1 MEGILSLLKS
11 RKFWLAMVGVIQ
23 TVIFNF
29 IPDFPEAVWQTINAL
44 LLALIATYA
53 LEDAAAKRG
62 GTFIIDEGEDKEPEG

>member
-11 RKFWLAMVGVIQ
+11 RKFWLAMGGVIQ

-53 LEDAAAKRG
+53 WEDAAAKRSD
-62 GTFIIDEGEDKEPEG
+62 TYVIGEDEQPE

>member
-53 LEDAAAKRG
+53 WEDAAAKRG
-62 GTFIIDEGEDKEPEG
+62 GTYIVDEEDKPE

>member
-53 LEDAAAKRG
+53 LEDAAAKRSD
-62 GTFIIDEGEDKEPEG
+62 TYIIDESEKPE